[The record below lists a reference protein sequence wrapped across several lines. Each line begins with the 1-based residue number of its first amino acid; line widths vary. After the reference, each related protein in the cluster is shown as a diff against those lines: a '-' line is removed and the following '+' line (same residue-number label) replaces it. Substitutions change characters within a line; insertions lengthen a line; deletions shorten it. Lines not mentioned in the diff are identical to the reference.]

1 MNQLKLKICGLTIA
15 SQAEAVARLGVDAI
29 GVIAVANTPRF
40 LAAEHRSQLWR
51 AVAAANPQTNRVLVV
66 VNPKDSNLDD
76 LYPEAGHQFLQ
87 LHGDETPERC
97 LELQQRLDLPIWKA
111 VRLRA
116 KEDLVK
122 LQAYGDVAE
131 KLLLE
136 PWVPNQLGGSGHTMP
151 LEWLADF
158 QPPCP
163 WWIAGGIGPTN
174 VAEAIASLQN
184 MKLTP
189 YGIDTSSAIEISP
202 GIKNMELVKVMHKKL
217 KGINLTLIPAV

>member
-1 MNQLKLKICGLTIA
+1 
-15 SQAEAVARLGVDAI
+15 
-29 GVIAVANTPRF
+29 
-40 LAAEHRSQLWR
+40 
-51 AVAAANPQTNRVLVV
+51 
-66 VNPKDSNLDD
+66 
-76 LYPEAGHQFLQ
+76 
-87 LHGDETPERC
+87 
-97 LELQQRLDLPIWKA
+97 
-111 VRLRA
+111 
-116 KEDLVK
+116 
-122 LQAYGDVAE
+122 
-131 KLLLE
+131 
-136 PWVPNQLGGSGHTMP
+136 